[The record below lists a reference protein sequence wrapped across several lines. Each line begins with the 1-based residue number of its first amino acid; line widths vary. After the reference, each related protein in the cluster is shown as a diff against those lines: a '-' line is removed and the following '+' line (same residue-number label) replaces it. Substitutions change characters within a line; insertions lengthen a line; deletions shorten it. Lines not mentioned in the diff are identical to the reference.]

1 MADAAAGCPSGQ
13 ATRELAWFRIAG
25 WGLWVKW
32 GRSPDVFTTRMY
44 AHYVGRFRWKV
55 LRP

>member
-1 MADAAAGCPSGQ
+1 MADAQ
-13 ATRELAWFRIAG
+13 VTRDLAWFRIAG

-32 GRSPDVFTTRMY
+32 GRTPDVFTTRMY